1 MGFTPVDYAIVIAY
15 IAGIAAFGI
24 WQGGRQATTRDYF
37 LGREGIPWP
46 IVCFS
51 IVAAETSALTFI
63 SIPGLAYLTDLGFL
77 QVTFG
82 YLLGRIVVASLFL
95 PRYFAGELTTAY
107 AFLGSRFGPTTRR
120 TASVVFLFTRI
131 AADGV
136 RLFATAIPLK
146 LILDVDDAAAI
157 AILAVVALAYTSIGG
172 VRGVVWV
179 DAIQMIIYLGGA
191 IAAMIYLVGGH
202 PDGWSGISALAA
214 KKGKFAVIHWGSVE
228 GFFSEPY
235 SLLAGLL
242 GGAFLSMA
250 SHGTDQLIVQR
261 VLATQSLAAARK
273 ALVGSGIIIVVQFAM
288 FLVLGL
294 FLYGHYGGA
303 TVGDLGLTRSD
314 EIFPKFIIE
323 GLPAGLSG
331 IIIAGLLAAALSTL
345 SGSMSSMA
353 SSVVMDLLRPAGRV
367 SEERALLVSRI
378 MTIVFALVLVGSAI
392 LFMNSSQTVVELAL
406 SIASFTYGGLLGT
419 FLLGMLFK
427 TPDQRTAL
435 VAFAAGIL
443 GMVAVITL
451 RLVAWTWYTMAGVT
465 VTIIV
470 GLLVSS
476 FRKAAESA

>member
-1 MGFTPVDYAIVIAY
+1 MPVDYAIVVAY

-24 WQGGRQATTRDYF
+24 WQGGRQTTARDYF
-37 LGREGIPWP
+37 LGREGIPWW

-77 QVTFG
+77 QVTIG

-107 AFLGSRFGPTTRR
+107 AFLGSRFGPMTRR

-146 LILDVDDAAAI
+146 LILDVDYTIAI
-157 AILAVVALAYTSIGG
+157 GILAVVALAYTSIGG
-172 VRGVVWV
+172 VRGVIWV

-191 IAAMIYLVGGH
+191 IVAMIYLVGGH
-202 PDGWSGISALAA
+202 PEGWAGISALAME
-214 KKGKFAVIHWGSVE
+214 KGKFAVIHWESVD
-228 GFFSEPY
+228 GFFSQPY
-235 SLLAGLL
+235 TLLAGML

-261 VLATQSLAAARK
+261 VLATQSLASGRK
-273 ALVGSGIIIVVQFAM
+273 ALVGSGIIIVVQFAL

-294 FLYGHYGGA
+294 LLYGHYGGA
-303 TVGDLGLTRSD
+303 AVGDLGLTRSD

-353 SSVVMDLLRPAGRV
+353 SSVVMDLLKPTGRI
-367 SEERALLVSRI
+367 SDEKALRVSRI
-378 MTIVFALVLVGSAI
+378 MTVVFAVVLVGSAI

-435 VAFAAGIL
+435 IAFAAGIL

-451 RLVAWTWYTMAGVT
+451 QLVAWTWYTLAGVT

-470 GLLVSS
+470 GLLVS
-476 FRKAAESA
+476 RVRGTTAGA

>member
-1 MGFTPVDYAIVIAY
+1 MGFTPVDYVIVVAY
-15 IAGIAAFGI
+15 LAGIAAFGI
-24 WQGGRQATTRDYF
+24 WQGGRQATARDYF
-37 LGREGIPWP
+37 LGREAIPWW

-82 YLLGRIVVASLFL
+82 YLLGRVVVASFFL

-107 AFLGSRFGPTTRR
+107 AFLGARFGPTTRR

-146 LILDVDDAAAI
+146 LILDVDYSVAI
-157 AILAVVALAYTSIGG
+157 ALLAVVALAYTSIGG
-172 VRGVVWV
+172 VRGVIWV
-179 DAIQMIIYLGGA
+179 DAIQMLIYLGGA
-191 IAAMIYLVGGH
+191 TVAMIYLVGGH
-202 PDGWSGISALAA
+202 PDGWSGIAALAA
-214 KKGKFAVIHWGSVE
+214 EKGKFAVIHLGTAD
-228 GFFSEPY
+228 GFFSQPY
-235 SLLAGLL
+235 TLLAGVL

-261 VLATQSLAAARK
+261 VLATQSLASGRK
-273 ALVGSGIIIVVQFAM
+273 ALVGSGLIIVVQFAV

-294 FLYGHYGGA
+294 LLYGHYQGA
-303 TVGDLGLTRSD
+303 SVADLGLLRSD

-323 GLPAGLSG
+323 GLPAGFSG

-353 SSVVMDLLRPAGRV
+353 SSVVMDLLKPAGRL
-367 SEERALLVSRI
+367 SDEKALRVSRS
-378 MTIVFALVLVGSAI
+378 MTIVFAIVLVGSAV

-419 FLLGMLFK
+419 FLLGMLSK
-427 TPDQRTAL
+427 KPDERTAL
-435 VAFAAGIL
+435 IAFAAGIL

-451 RLVAWTWYTMAGVT
+451 KLVAWTWFTLAGVA
-465 VTIIV
+465 VTLAV
-470 GLLVSS
+470 GFVVA
-476 FRKAAESA
+476 RARRTTTP